1 LKSWTELEPVGAQ
14 VFSGTAGYTT
24 SIRVPDEFI
33 DSGYA
38 LELDL
43 GQVAEVAEVS
53 VNGAPTGV
61 TWKPPYRVDVSGLLK
76 AGTNRLEVK
85 VTNLW
90 HNRIVGDL
98 KYPDT
103 GEFAKTN
110 MKHKF
115 NADMELLQSGLIGP
129 VVLRRKLKYE

>member
-1 LKSWTELEPVGAQ
+1 MLRVLQRTLVSRQLWRTPNRCLTSHWQ
-14 VFSGTAGYTT
+14 V
-24 SIRVPDEFI
+24 
-33 DSGYA
+33 

-53 VNGAPTGV
+53 VNGAPTGI
-61 TWKPPYRVDVSGLLK
+61 TWKPPYRVDMTGLLK
-76 AGTNRLEVK
+76 AGTNHLEVK

-98 KYPDT
+98 KYPDA
-103 GEFAKTN
+103 GEFTKTN

-115 NADMELLQSGLIGP
+115 NTDMELLRSGLIGP
-129 VVLRRKLKYE
+129 VVLRQKV

>member
-1 LKSWTELEPVGAQ
+1 
-14 VFSGTAGYTT
+14 
-24 SIRVPDEFI
+24 VPTDI
-33 DSGYA
+33 A
-38 LELDL
+38 
-43 GQVAEVAEVS
+43 
-53 VNGAPTGV
+53 
-61 TWKPPYRVDVSGLLK
+61 WKPPYRVNVSGLLK

-98 KYPDT
+98 KYPET

-115 NADMELLQSGLIGP
+115 NADMELLRSGLIGP
-129 VVLRRKLKYE
+129 VVLRHKV